1 VKTRPAD
8 TALAVVL
15 AVGLH
20 LLLFALALFGLWWTQ
35 RSAPP
40 ASAGEAVEA
49 ELVDARSLSAATRRA
64 LAAPP
69 AKSRPLPA
77 PSPSPP
83 PAPPP
88 QPVAQQRLE
97 QPDAVTRQRTTDLPS
112 PLPAA
117 PREDRDRQRQAQVDL
132 TDRARQK
139 TPEQRTLPR
148 PATPSPMEQQRLQQ
162 LADLRRAREQ
172 SARQSQLAQQQLQQI
187 ADAQARAASDRNA
200 DQQAGRPP
208 AGQGTDTALQARYAD
223 ALREAIR
230 RNWIRP
236 DNVPLGSTCTLL
248 IRQIPGG
255 EVVDVQIG
263 NPCAYDAA
271 GRRSVEAAVWKAQ
284 PLPYAGFESV
294 FARTLT
300 LKFTAADP

>member
-1 VKTRPAD
+1 MRTRPAD

-20 LLLFALALFGLWWTQ
+20 LLLFALALLGLWWTQ

-40 ASAGEAVEA
+40 ASAGAPVEA

-69 AKSRPLPA
+69 ARQKPA
-77 PSPSPP
+77 PPASASPPSPP
-83 PAPPP
+83 P
-88 QPVAQQRLE
+88 QREAQERLD
-97 QPDAVTRQRTTDLPS
+97 QPDTVTRQRTTDLPS

-117 PREDRDRQRQAQVDL
+117 PREDRDRQRQGQVDL
-132 TDRARQK
+132 TARPRQLK
-139 TPEQRTLPR
+139 PEERM
-148 PATPSPMEQQRLQQ
+148 PATLTPMEQQRLKQ
-162 LADLRRAREQ
+162 LADLQRAREQ
-172 SARQSQLAQQQLQQI
+172 AARQLQLAQQRQQQI
-187 ADAQARAASDRNA
+187 ADAQARAASDRTA

-208 AGQGTDTALQARYAD
+208 SAQGTDNALQSRYAD
-223 ALREAIR
+223 ALREIIR

-236 DNVPLGSTCTLL
+236 DNVPLGATCTLV

-263 NPCAYDAA
+263 SPCAYDEA

-284 PLPYAGFESV
+284 PLPYAGFEPV